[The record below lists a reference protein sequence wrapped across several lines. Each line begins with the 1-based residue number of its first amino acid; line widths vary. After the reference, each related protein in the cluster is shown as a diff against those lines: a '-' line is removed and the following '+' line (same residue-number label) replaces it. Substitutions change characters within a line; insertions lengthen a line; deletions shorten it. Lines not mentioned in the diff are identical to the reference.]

1 MRSIVPRLLMLILV
15 AIVIFLVVRF
25 VWQRNEFWYI
35 GPDIESEGY
44 RALMSWLDSW
54 SSYLSWDISSL
65 GQTQQY
71 FKRAI
76 DQNRDT
82 VLGNTLSRNMDKVQ
96 ERSQLETIQQCVSS
110 VRNIGKTWDDIDTS
124 YNQLFVLL
132 QDQINLVPTVLL
144 SAKNLSTI
152 KCVKN
157 YFDHVKTTSIMLVE
171 VSQARGNEKQSY
183 ADEINNYPKQ
193 LGSCDKII
201 LIEQQSMKMKQDL
214 ADMTYQY
221 NQYRDALNDPV
232 RHQQLCNESY
242 TNSLSGTIA
251 KLKLPTLKDIGTNVQ
266 DAITVI
272 KSNMGDVASGTFERV
287 Q

>member
-1 MRSIVPRLLMLILV
+1 MRSLIARLLVLILLW
-15 AIVIFLVVRF
+15 IVVFLLVRF

-35 GPDIESEGY
+35 GPDTQSEGY

-54 SSYLSWDISSL
+54 SSYLSWSVSSL
-65 GQTQQY
+65 SQTQHY

-110 VRNIGKTWDDIDTS
+110 VRNIGKTWDEIDAS
-124 YNQLFVLL
+124 YDQLFTLL

-144 SAKNLSTI
+144 SIKNLSTI

-171 VSQARGNEKQSY
+171 VSQAWGQEKQDY

-193 LGSCDKII
+193 LGSCDKIL
-201 LIEQQSMKMKQDL
+201 LIEQQSLQLKQDL
-214 ADMTYQY
+214 ADMTFQY
-221 NQYRDALNDPV
+221 KQYRDALNDPV

-251 KLKLPTLKDIGTNVQ
+251 KLKLPKLKDIGSNVQ
-266 DAITVI
+266 DAISVI
-272 KSNMGDVASGTFERV
+272 KSNMSDVASGTFERI